1 MPKKYI
7 IGLVVVLILA
17 LAVWLVPLALA
28 AGNGGTQPAAQSSP
42 APSQGSGTTHQC
54 PAADPGTPA
63 PAAGPRTRPTDAA
76 PTPRRRRGGSPRGS
90 RPFARRP
97 SGSAADRVFGVL
109 GAEGS

>member
-7 IGLVVVLILA
+7 IGLVVVLVLA

-54 PAADPGTPA
+54 PG
-63 PAAGPRTRPTDAA
+63 
-76 PTPRRRRGGSPRGS
+76 GGSWN
-90 RPFARRP
+90 
-97 SGSAADRVFGVL
+97 SGSSGGTAYQTY
-109 GAEGS
+109 